1 MKQANSGDRGSAA
14 KGNVAPKN
22 VAEYLAGVPEPAR
35 ATLIRVRAAIRSA
48 VPPEATEAISY
59 GMPTFRYKGALLGFA
74 AFSNHCSLFPMSLS
88 VMEAF
93 KNELKDFHTSKGT
106 IRFPVDK
113 PLSAALVKKLVKA
126 RIAENE
132 HKKQR

>member
-1 MKQANSGDRGSAA
+1 MKKATSGVRGSAA
-14 KGNVAPKN
+14 KGKAGPKS
-22 VAEYLAGVPEPAR
+22 VDEYLASVPDPAR
-35 ATLIRVRAAIRSA
+35 STLKRVRAAIRSV

-59 GMPTFRYKGALLGFA
+59 RIPAFKYKGSLVWFA
-74 AFSNHCSLFPMSLS
+74 AFSDHCSLFPGSS

-93 KNELKDFHTSKGT
+93 KNELKGFHTSKGT

-113 PLSAALVKKLVKA
+113 PLPAGLVKKLVKA

-132 HKKQR
+132 RKKKR